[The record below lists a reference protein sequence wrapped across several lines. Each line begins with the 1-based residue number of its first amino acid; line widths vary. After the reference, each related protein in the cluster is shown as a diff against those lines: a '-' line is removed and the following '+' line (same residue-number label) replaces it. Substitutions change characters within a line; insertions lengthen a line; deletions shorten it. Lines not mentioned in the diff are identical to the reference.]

1 MNKKIKNI
9 INNSDLYELIKKG
22 ISALFIRVLGFIS
35 GFIYIKL
42 IIYYF
47 GVETQGLV
55 TLSFS
60 TMILGSLVARLGIDL
75 NLTKIFAISK
85 NFKNAKGIYFKTLPL
100 ITLLSLIITVLLFVF
115 SNQISTT
122 IFNEP
127 ELSIYLKWTSPT
139 IVLFTLL
146 LINASVLRGLRKSNL
161 YSFLFNGGRFFFT
174 LIVLLIFYYF
184 RGDQNAVVAIKSH
197 TISILI
203 LFVISIIYTLKFTLP
218 ISYKTSYKVKPFVK
232 DSLPMLVSASV
243 IVLLGWSDQIIL
255 GVYETSETVGIY
267 HVTLKVAMLTSFTFQ
282 ALDSIL
288 APKLSK
294 AYHDNEMKTFN
305 NLVKFSTKINLIIA
319 TIIVIGLITFRTLIL
334 SYFGEEI
341 IAGSTV
347 LIILALGQ
355 LINAICGPVGSI
367 LQMTGHQKVFQNI
380 LFIALIINIVLNL
393 ILVKSLGMFGVGI
406 STAFSLLFWNI
417 ACVIYINKVLKI
429 NIFKFV
435 KC

>member
-22 ISALFIRVLGFIS
+22 ISALFIRILGFIS

-42 IIYYF
+42 ILHYF

-100 ITLLSLIITVLLFVF
+100 TTLLSVIIAVFLFVF

-122 IFNEP
+122 IFNKP

-319 TIIVIGLITFRTLIL
+319 TIIVIGLITFRTPIL

-417 ACVIYINKVLKI
+417 TCVIYINKALKI

-435 KC
+435 KR